1 MAEKMSEKKSNVFAR
16 MGKGIARF
24 FREVKIEIK
33 KIIWPKPKSV
43 FKNMGVVLATIVIIG
58 AFVFGLDTG
67 LMNLLGL
74 FMNIAH

>member
-1 MAEKMSEKKSNVFAR
+1 MAEKIADKKPNFFVRA
-16 MGKGIARF
+16 GKRIAQF
-24 FREVKIEIK
+24 FREGKIEIK
-33 KIIWPKPKSV
+33 KIVWPKPKAV